1 MLRLPRVL
9 KGRRWVQLR
18 RRLSKLGRLRSQI
31 DLAVGTFNEYLT
43 PHGTYT
49 KGLIHSSNLRVQS
62 PGASAGSAGELGR
75 MGVFAPPDYPAPAA
89 HSGTRSCKQQH

>member
-31 DLAVGTFNEYLT
+31 DLAGGTFNEYLT

-49 KGLIHSSNLRVQS
+49 KGLIHSSNPPVQS
-62 PGASAGSAGELGR
+62 PGASDELGR
-75 MGVFAPPDYPAPAA
+75 MGVFAPPDYPAA